1 MTYRVYWIC
10 NDGTRNMDIV
20 KSAKSR
26 DKMINNLLNDSNV
39 KEIFYYQVSY
49 NGDFSAKKIIK

>member
-20 KSAKSR
+20 KNAKSR
-26 DKMINNLLNDSNV
+26 DKIINNLLNDSNV
-39 KEIFYYQVSY
+39 KEIFYYHVSY